1 MTADR
6 RTANQATTL
15 ATFPSAVIDRR
26 YSANSEKPLSQ
37 RFVSR

>member
-6 RTANQATTL
+6 MANQAAAL

-26 YSANSEKPLSQ
+26 YSVNFQKPLSA

>member
-6 RTANQATTL
+6 ITNQVAAL
-15 ATFPSAVIDRR
+15 AMFPSAVIDRR
-26 YSANSEKPLSQ
+26 YSVKSEKPLSR